1 MQGERIVRLAR
12 QMRREV
18 NEIIR
23 RELNIAPDI
32 ILTVT
37 DVTLSKDYKNCR
49 VYYSVFTDKP
59 EKQPRAKRIMAG
71 LFRSKKK
78 LFKFIIGKNMKI
90 KNVPDVSFELDRTP
104 VRAAEVE
111 KILNDISE
119 KKI

>member
-1 MQGERIVRLAR
+1 
-12 QMRREV
+12 MRREV

-23 RELNIAPDI
+23 RELNIPPSI

-49 VYYSVFTDKP
+49 VYYSVFTYKA
-59 EKQPRAKRIMAG
+59 EEQNKTERETAG
-71 LFRSKKK
+71 LLNSKRN

-90 KNVPDVSFELDRTP
+90 KNVPDVSFELDSTP

-111 KILNDISE
+111 KLLNDISD